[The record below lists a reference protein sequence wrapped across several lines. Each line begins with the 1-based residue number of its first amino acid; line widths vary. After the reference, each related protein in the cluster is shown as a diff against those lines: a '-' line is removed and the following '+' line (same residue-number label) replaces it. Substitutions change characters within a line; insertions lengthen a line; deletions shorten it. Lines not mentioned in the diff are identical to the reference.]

1 MFLLHPSTA
10 EQQPKV
16 KERGQGGRI
25 YVITCRNLSAS
36 ALNGE
41 TRTQP
46 RFLQA
51 GQTSRP
57 EKAFLKLHSS
67 RRCLSWLLLWQ
78 HPARMSGGC
87 YRAGLLPP
95 LFSYEIHPQSN
106 LQRLQSA
113 KSKGSQLS
121 QGYTLSSIPSKA
133 AFLKPGLQKLKAQ
146 AAFPSP
152 PSPLTGSHPVL
163 PLLPRSQKLS
173 GTKQMNNFSS
183 PHQNPGP
190 CSHSRYRFPGA
201 ESLVIIFS
209 HTIRLSLSLLPFQ
222 AY

>member
-1 MFLLHPSTA
+1 MAALLACMPCSIA
-10 EQQPKV
+10 AQQSSKQ
-16 KERGQGGRI
+16 RWRRGGQGGRI

-41 TRTQP
+41 TRTQS

-133 AFLKPGLQKLKAQ
+133 TFLKPGLQKLKAQ
-146 AAFPSP
+146 AAFPPPIPADCILSHLPFASPSP
-152 PSPLTGSHPVL
+152 PALT
-163 PLLPRSQKLS
+163 RTKL
-173 GTKQMNNFSS
+173 MNFSS
-183 PHQNPGP
+183 PRGCPG
-190 CSHSRYRFPGA
+190 S
-201 ESLVIIFS
+201 
-209 HTIRLSLSLLPFQ
+209 
-222 AY
+222 

>member
-1 MFLLHPSTA
+1 MFLLHLSIA
-10 EQQPKV
+10 EQQTKV
-16 KERGQGGRI
+16 EERGQGGRI

-41 TRTQP
+41 TRMQP

-67 RRCLSWLLLWQ
+67 RRCRSWLLLWQ

-152 PSPLTGSHPVL
+152 IPTDWIPSHPSFA
-163 PLLPRSQKLS
+163 PP
-173 GTKQMNNFSS
+173 
-183 PHQNPGP
+183 
-190 CSHSRYRFPGA
+190 FPK
-201 ESLVIIFS
+201 ID
-209 HTIRLSLSLLPFQ
+209 RN
-222 AY
+222 

>member
-1 MFLLHPSTA
+1 M
-10 EQQPKV
+10 E
-16 KERGQGGRI
+16 ERGQGGRTS
-25 YVITCRNLSAS
+25 VITCRNLSAS
-36 ALNGE
+36 VLNGE
-41 TRTQP
+41 TRAQP

-106 LQRLQSA
+106 LPRLQSA

-152 PSPLTGSHPVL
+152 VPSGCIPPHPPFAPPAPKTGEELNQLSAFPACSQILAPAATVGINSPAPRPL
-163 PLLPRSQKLS
+163 
-173 GTKQMNNFSS
+173 
-183 PHQNPGP
+183 
-190 CSHSRYRFPGA
+190 
-201 ESLVIIFS
+201 
-209 HTIRLSLSLLPFQ
+209 
-222 AY
+222 

>member
-1 MFLLHPSTA
+1 MCPNTVGCAVHRLSGCNGHHSPRAARCPALLLVVELRLHPGNPNCNGSSLGMHALLHRST
-10 EQQPKV
+10 Q
-16 KERGQGGRI
+16 RWRRWGQGGRI
-25 YVITCRNLSAS
+25 YVITCRNLSAY

-121 QGYTLSSIPSKA
+121 QGYTLRA
-133 AFLKPGLQKLKAQ
+133 AFQAKLH
-146 AAFPSP
+146 F
-152 PSPLTGSHPVL
+152 
-163 PLLPRSQKLS
+163 
-173 GTKQMNNFSS
+173 
-183 PHQNPGP
+183 
-190 CSHSRYRFPGA
+190 
-201 ESLVIIFS
+201 
-209 HTIRLSLSLLPFQ
+209 
-222 AY
+222 

>member
-1 MFLLHPSTA
+1 MC
-10 EQQPKV
+10 
-16 KERGQGGRI
+16 
-25 YVITCRNLSAS
+25 VITCRNLSAS

-146 AAFPSP
+146 AAFPP
-152 PSPLTGSHPVL
+152 PIPTDCLPPHPPFALPFPPRTTGIERIH
-163 PLLPRSQKLS
+163 
-173 GTKQMNNFSS
+173 NFSS
-183 PHQNPGP
+183 LHQNPGP
-190 CSHSRYRFPGA
+190 CSHGWYRFPGV
-201 ESLVIIFS
+201 ESLVIMFS
-209 HTIRLSLSLLPFQ
+209 HTIRLSLALLPFQ